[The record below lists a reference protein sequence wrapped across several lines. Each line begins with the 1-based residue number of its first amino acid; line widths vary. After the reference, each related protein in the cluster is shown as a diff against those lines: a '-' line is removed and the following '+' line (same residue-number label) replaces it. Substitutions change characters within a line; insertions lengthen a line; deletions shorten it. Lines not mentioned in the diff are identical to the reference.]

1 MNLSAGEQHQLVK
14 LFNKK
19 YGFPLDHTS
28 LTHNYWTVATWKE
41 DSVPFLNESPHMIS
55 ELDKLWSEI
64 ANTDRNT
71 VVRPLNAELV
81 TPHGHLLS
89 VEDRIDNLLTNNGMK
104 DMAQNRTGESSLG
117 TSHVAVGDSNATETI
132 NDTVLGNEL
141 DRKVWSEK
149 VTVDQTERY
158 AASFVRSDFTSDVI
172 LREAGGFT
180 ASSGVILVFR
190 VTFADKS
197 ISAGQIMTTQVS
209 VTHQNGVII

>member
-1 MNLSAGEQHQLVK
+1 MG
-14 LFNKK
+14 
-19 YGFPLDHTS
+19 
-28 LTHNYWTVATWKE
+28 
-41 DSVPFLNESPHMIS
+41 
-55 ELDKLWSEI
+55 
-64 ANTDRNT
+64 NT
-71 VVRPLNAELV
+71 AELV